1 MTAYFVTNLREVV
14 NLAAVRVLSEADF
27 AILVDLNARSIIQNK
42 RREQ

>member
-14 NLAAVRVLSEADF
+14 NLAAVRVLSEAVF